1 MLTYD
6 VVIVGACT
14 AGTYFSSL
22 LAKEGLK
29 VLVIDKDSKENLCKR
44 LDVFHFTRDS
54 YLEFDIEE
62 SKDGDEEF
70 IRNFDVDLKQTLN
83 NKHQSF

>member
-1 MLTYD
+1 MEQYD

-29 VLVIDKDSKENLCKR
+29 VLVIDKDKEENSEICHR
-44 LDVFHFTRDS
+44 RT
-54 YLEFDIEE
+54 
-62 SKDGDEEF
+62 
-70 IRNFDVDLKQTLN
+70 
-83 NKHQSF
+83 